1 MHKSI
6 QVIMYCA
13 LSDSLSA
20 AIDTGNIGELV
31 DVMSDAKNCL
41 HAAQINLEQYA
52 DLESDVQVAGYEL

>member
-1 MHKSI
+1 
-6 QVIMYCA
+6 MYCA